1 MQTTQPT
8 FCPTRRAVLAALPGI
23 AILPVAVACGTTSKT
38 DDSSSGSTP
47 ANDTSSNGTSGGGTA
62 PGGGARIPVAQVP
75 VGSAV
80 VIAGAKPYVVAQPT
94 DGAFVAFDA
103 ACTHQGVT
111 VAAQDGLSLQCPAHG
126 SKFNGGTGA
135 VEGGPAKTA
144 LASVPVRRD
153 GENLVVG

>member
-1 MQTTQPT
+1 MQTTQPS

-47 ANDTSSNGTSGGGTA
+47 TNDSSARGAA

-94 DGAFVAFDA
+94 DGKFVAFDA
-103 ACTHQGVT
+103 ACTHQGTV

-126 SKFNGGTGA
+126 SRFNGGTGA
-135 VEGGPAKTA
+135 VEQGPAKTA
-144 LASVPVRRD
+144 LASAPVRRD
-153 GENLVVG
+153 GEELIVG

>member
-1 MQTTQPT
+1 MQTTQPS
-8 FCPTRRAVLAALPGI
+8 FCPTRRAVLAAIPGI

-47 ANDTSSNGTSGGGTA
+47 TKDSAAGGTA
-62 PGGGARIPVAQVP
+62 PGGGALIPVAQVP

-94 DGAFVAFDA
+94 DGTFVAFDA
-103 ACTHQGVT
+103 ACTHQGAT
-111 VAAQDGLSLQCPAHG
+111 VAAQDGLSLECPAHG
-126 SKFNGGTGA
+126 SKFNGATGA

>member
-47 ANDTSSNGTSGGGTA
+47 TNDASTGGAA

-103 ACTHQGVT
+103 ACTHQGAT
-111 VAAQDGLSLQCPAHG
+111 VAAQDGLSLECPAHG
-126 SKFNGGTGA
+126 SKFNGATGA

>member
-1 MQTTQPT
+1 MQTTQPS

-23 AILPVAVACGTTSKT
+23 AILPVAVACGTTSKP

-47 ANDTSSNGTSGGGTA
+47 TNDSSAGGAA

-94 DGAFVAFDA
+94 DGKFVAFDA
-103 ACTHQGVT
+103 ACTHQGTV

-126 SKFNGGTGA
+126 SRFNGGTGA
-135 VEGGPAKTA
+135 VEQGPAKTA
-144 LASVPVRRD
+144 LASAPVRRD
-153 GENLVVG
+153 GEELIVG

>member
-1 MQTTQPT
+1 MRTTQPT

-38 DDSSSGSTP
+38 DDAPSGSTP
-47 ANDTSSNGTSGGGTA
+47 TNGTSGGGA
-62 PGGGARIPVAQVP
+62 GGARIPVAQVP

-103 ACTHQGVT
+103 ACTHQGAT
-111 VAAQDGLSLQCPAHG
+111 VAAQDGLELECPAHG
-126 SKFNGGTGA
+126 SRFNGGTGA
-135 VEGGPAKTA
+135 VEKGPAKSA

-153 GENLVVG
+153 GEELVVG

>member
-23 AILPVAVACGTTSKT
+23 AILPVAVACGTTSTT

-47 ANDTSSNGTSGGGTA
+47 TNDASTGGAA

-80 VIAGAKPYVVAQPT
+80 VIAGA
-94 DGAFVAFDA
+94 
-103 ACTHQGVT
+103 
-111 VAAQDGLSLQCPAHG
+111 
-126 SKFNGGTGA
+126 TGA
-135 VEGGPAKTA
+135 SSA
-144 LASVPVRRD
+144 LALGTR
-153 GENLVVG
+153 

>member
-1 MQTTQPT
+1 MQTTQPS

-47 ANDTSSNGTSGGGTA
+47 TNDASTGGAA

-103 ACTHQGVT
+103 ACTHQGAT
-111 VAAQDGLSLQCPAHG
+111 VAAQDGLSLECPAHG
-126 SKFNGGTGA
+126 SKFNGATGA